1 MSYSTCNAVMGEGKD
16 DILFR
21 DEEHELFCLQAME
34 KCRWIDGCHEA
45 LVYCLGID
53 QNTRNHVDRIYDF
66 ATGEVKPD
74 CLREEWQTIRSMR
87 VVRMAFNLYS
97 REATSQVDA
106 LARIFG
112 DCREGQIPRCLHRRK
127 FDAPYPCIGVFD
139 CDGTPSVD
147 NLSNEED
154 RLRECCEYTVSDLFC
169 CGYARYFWEAV
180 KIRYPEYCV

>member
-1 MSYSTCNAVMGEGKD
+1 MSYSTCSAVMDEGKD

-53 QNTRNHVDRIYDF
+53 QNTRKNVDRIYDF
-66 ATGEVKPD
+66 ETGEVKPD
-74 CLREEWQTIRSMR
+74 CLREGWQTIRSMR
-87 VVRMAFNLYS
+87 VVRMAFNLY
-97 REATSQVDA
+97 
-106 LARIFG
+106 
-112 DCREGQIPRCLHRRK
+112 
-127 FDAPYPCIGVFD
+127 

-147 NLSNEED
+147 SLSNEED
-154 RLRECCEYTVSDLFC
+154 RLRECCGYTVSDLFC

-180 KIRYPEYCV
+180 KIRYPEYCA

>member
-1 MSYSTCNAVMGEGKD
+1 MSYSTCNAVMDEGKD

-21 DEEHELFCLQAME
+21 DEEHERFCLQAME

-53 QNTRNHVDRIYDF
+53 QNTRKHVDRIYDF
-66 ATGEVKPD
+66 KTGEVKPD
-74 CLREEWQTIRSMR
+74 CLRETWQTIRSMR
-87 VVRMAFNLYS
+87 VVRMAFNLY
-97 REATSQVDA
+97 
-106 LARIFG
+106 
-112 DCREGQIPRCLHRRK
+112 
-127 FDAPYPCIGVFD
+127 

-154 RLRECCEYTVSDLFC
+154 RLRECCEYTASNLFC

-180 KIRYPEYCV
+180 KIRYPEYCL

>member
-45 LVYCLGID
+45 LVYCLRID

-66 ATGEVKPD
+66 ATGKVKPD
-74 CLREEWQTIRSMR
+74 CLREGWQTIRSMR
-87 VVRMAFNLYS
+87 VVRMAFNLY
-97 REATSQVDA
+97 
-106 LARIFG
+106 
-112 DCREGQIPRCLHRRK
+112 
-127 FDAPYPCIGVFD
+127 

-180 KIRYPEYCV
+180 KIRYPEYCA

>member
-1 MSYSTCNAVMGEGKD
+1 MSYSTCNAVMDEGKD

-21 DEEHELFCLQAME
+21 DEEHERFCLQAME

-66 ATGEVKPD
+66 ETGEVKPD
-74 CLREEWQTIRSMR
+74 CLREGWQTVRSMR
-87 VVRMAFNLYS
+87 VVRMAFNLY
-97 REATSQVDA
+97 
-106 LARIFG
+106 
-112 DCREGQIPRCLHRRK
+112 
-127 FDAPYPCIGVFD
+127 

-154 RLRECCEYTVSDLFC
+154 KLQECCEYTVSDLFC